1 MKNIIKCFVT
11 FVFRVINCRKFNIET
26 GKNCYLGCI
35 VKGSLGGGKIGNN
48 TSLKRCRF
56 VFNGKNN
63 KIAIGDNVRLRDV
76 TFWFEDD
83 DNEIVIGDN
92 TTMEGNTQL
101 AACEGTKIVIGND
114 CMFAHNVNFRTTDS
128 HSVINEDGER
138 INPAKDIFVG
148 NHVWIGTDALILKGT
163 NIPDN
168 CIVSA
173 KALVASHTYER
184 NSIIGGVPA
193 RQIKCNV
200 NWLRERI

>member
-1 MKNIIKCFVT
+1 MLFDLFCK
-11 FVFRVINCRKFNIET
+11 RVI
-26 GKNCYLGCI
+26 
-35 VKGSLGGGKIGNN
+35 GGVKIGNN
-48 TSLKRCRF
+48 TSLKECRF

-63 KIAIGDNVRLRDV
+63 KIVIGDNVRLRNV

-173 KALVASHTYER
+173 KALVASHEYER
-184 NSIIGGVPA
+184 NSIIGGIPA
-193 RQIKCNV
+193 KQIKCNV
-200 NWLRERI
+200 SWLRERI